1 MNHKA
6 IKLAVKERTPVKK
19 YQQTRREFLVATGA
33 AGLGT
38 LSFASTSG
46 NTPRSNYHQSVLA
59 KHPIAYWRL
68 GERKGPTAF
77 DATRNR
83 HNGTF
88 HGTPTYHQAGA
99 IKHDPD
105 TAIKLGGRR
114 SYIEVP
120 DSKDFSQPAS
130 GQGLTAEAWF
140 RPDVLVFEGE
150 TRDPHIHWMGK
161 GDTGQ
166 YEWAFRFYS
175 KKSTRPNRISAYIW
189 SPAGGL
195 GAGAYF
201 QDVLKPGEWIHVV
214 ACYDPGDETNP
225 KAGVSIYKNGVLRG
239 EPATQP
245 GALYREYN
253 IIPVHGSAPLR
264 LGTRDLKSFLVG
276 GLDEVAIYPRVL
288 KSAEI
293 LENYKSGSR

>member
-1 MNHKA
+1 M
-6 IKLAVKERTPVKK
+6 KECQR
-19 YQQTRREFLVATGA
+19 TRREFLVATGA
-33 AGLGT
+33 AALGI
-38 LSFASTSG
+38 LSLASPSG
-46 NTPRSNYHQSVLA
+46 NALTSNYHRSVLA

-68 GERKGPTAF
+68 GEIKGPTAF
-77 DATRNR
+77 DAAENG
-83 HNGTF
+83 HFGTF
-88 HGTPTYHQAGA
+88 HGTPSYREAGA

-105 TAIKLGGRR
+105 TAIKLDGRR

-120 DSKDFSQPAS
+120 DSKDFSHPTS
-130 GQGLTAEAWF
+130 GQGLTVEAWI
-140 RPDVLVFEGE
+140 RPDILVFDGE
-150 TRDPHIHWMGK
+150 TKDPHVHWLGK

-166 YEWAFRFYS
+166 FEWALRFYS

-189 SPAGGL
+189 NPAGGL

-201 QDVLKPGEWIHVV
+201 QDKLKPGEWIHVV
-214 ACYDPGDETNP
+214 ACYDLGDETNP

-239 EPATQP
+239 GPATQP

-253 IIPVHGSAPLR
+253 VIPVHGVAPLR

-276 GLDEVAIYPRVL
+276 ALDEVAIYPRVL

-293 LENYKSGSR
+293 LENYRSGI

>member
-1 MNHKA
+1 MKQH
-6 IKLAVKERTPVKK
+6 
-19 YQQTRREFLVATGA
+19 QQTRREFLVATAA

-38 LSFASTSG
+38 LSLASTSG
-46 NTPRSNYHQSVLA
+46 NTLRSNYHQNVLM

-68 GERKGPTAF
+68 GEKKGPIAH
-77 DATRNR
+77 DATENR
-83 HNGTF
+83 HSGTF
-88 HGTPTYHQAGA
+88 HGTPIYRQAGA

-105 TAIKLGGRR
+105 RAIKLDGRS

-120 DSKDFSQPAS
+120 DSKDFCQATS
-130 GQGLTAEAWF
+130 GQGLTAEAWI
-140 RPDVLVFEGE
+140 RPDILVFKGE
-150 TRDPHIHWMGK
+150 TNDPHIHWFGK
-161 GDTGQ
+161 GDPGQ

-175 KKSTRPNRISAYIW
+175 KESTRPNRISAYIW
-189 SPAGGL
+189 NPAGGL
-195 GAGAYF
+195 GAGAYLE
-201 QDVLKPGEWIHVV
+201 DVLKPGEWIHVV

-239 EPATQP
+239 GPATQP

-253 IIPVHGSAPLR
+253 IMPVQGSAPLR
-264 LGTRDLKSFLVG
+264 LGTRDLKSFFVG

-293 LENYKSGSR
+293 LENYKSGS

>member
-1 MNHKA
+1 
-6 IKLAVKERTPVKK
+6 VKTHQRP
-19 YQQTRREFLVATGA
+19 RRDFLIATGA
-33 AGLGT
+33 AALGT
-38 LSFASTSG
+38 LSLASCSG
-46 NTPRSNYHQSVLA
+46 NPLPSNYDRSVLG

-68 GERKGPTAF
+68 GEIKGPTAF
-77 DATRNR
+77 DAAKNR
-83 HNGTF
+83 HSGTF
-88 HGTPTYHQAGA
+88 HGTPVYREAGV

-105 TAIKLGGRR
+105 TAIKLDGR

-120 DSKDFSQPAS
+120 DSKDFSQPTS
-130 GQGLTAEAWF
+130 GQGLTAEAWI

-150 TRDPHIHWMGK
+150 TEDPHIHWLGK
-161 GDTGQ
+161 GETGQ
-166 YEWAFRFYS
+166 YEWALRFYS
-175 KKSTRPNRISAYIW
+175 KESTRPNRISAYIW
-189 SPAGGL
+189 NPAGGL

-201 QDVLKPGEWIHVV
+201 QDVLKTGEWIHVV
-214 ACYDPGDETNP
+214 ACYDLGDETNP

-239 EPATQP
+239 GPATQP

-253 IIPVHGSAPLR
+253 VVPVHGVAPLR

-293 LENYKSGSR
+293 LENYKSGT